1 MPFEKGHKHGKNSR
15 FKKGES
21 GNPEGGKKGMKFATI
36 LKKILELE
44 IEQTNDITGLTEKH
58 PVADHIG
65 MKLAKQSLEG
75 DVQSI
80 NALLDRLEGKP
91 LARTE
96 NKEVDKW
103 EDLI

>member
-1 MPFEKGHKHGKNSR
+1 MGEFPNKGTQ
-15 FKKGES
+15 FKPGQS
-21 GNPEGGKKGMKFATI
+21 GNPNGSPKVKKFATI
-36 LKKILELE
+36 LKRILETQ
-44 IEQTNDITGLTEKH
+44 IEQTNELTGLTEKH
-58 PVADHIG
+58 PIADHIG

-91 LARTE
+91 LARSET
-96 NKEVDKW
+96 KEVDKW